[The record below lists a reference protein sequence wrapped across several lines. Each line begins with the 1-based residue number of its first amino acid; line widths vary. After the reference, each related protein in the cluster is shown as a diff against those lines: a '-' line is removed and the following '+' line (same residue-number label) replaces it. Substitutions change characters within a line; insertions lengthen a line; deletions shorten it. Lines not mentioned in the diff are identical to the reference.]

1 MSDTASL
8 SRTSVT
14 PSNGRRPAFVPGP
27 RAAGYGCRMRICV
40 WNVNSART
48 RLERMA
54 GLLERHDVD
63 VLAVQETKCRDHQF
77 PAARFEELGY
87 RVAHHGLNQWNGV
100 AIISRVGLDD
110 VVTGFP
116 GQPGFTK
123 DQELEQLAEAR
134 HIAATCGGVRVHSV
148 YVPNGREVGD
158 PHYDY
163 KLRFLEALRD
173 AGKTLLDDDP
183 AHKAMIG
190 GDFNIAPRDEDV
202 WDMAFFEGKT
212 HVTPPERAAFEAL
225 QEAGFRDV
233 TREHTEGQWTYWD
246 YQQLRFQ
253 KRQGMGIDFQLATPA
268 LAETVTGAFI
278 DREERKGKGASD
290 HAPVIVDYDV

>member
-1 MSDTASL
+1 
-8 SRTSVT
+8 
-14 PSNGRRPAFVPGP
+14 
-27 RAAGYGCRMRICV
+27 MRICV

-123 DQELEQLAEAR
+123 DQKVEQLAEAR

-173 AGKTLLDDDP
+173 AGKASLDDDP

-212 HVTPPERAAFEAL
+212 HVT
-225 QEAGFRDV
+225 G
-233 TREHTEGQWTYWD
+233 
-246 YQQLRFQ
+246 
-253 KRQGMGIDFQLATPA
+253 
-268 LAETVTGAFI
+268 
-278 DREERKGKGASD
+278 
-290 HAPVIVDYDV
+290 